1 MKVKEKSIE
10 DYKFDEHNFNQHT
23 EEGMELLDKSI
34 EQFGFGRSTLAD
46 KNGVMVGGNGVLE
59 TARKQGKTKVIEVET
74 DGTELVVVKRKDI
87 DINTK
92 KGRELAYAD
101 NKIAQTNLK
110 WNEEQ
115 MEYAEQEY
123 ECKIEDWGGEIDR
136 FDVDLNDIDN
146 IQEKGFLRHVRDEQ
160 DVFQMTVLLPISCR
174 AKLNKYLNNKEGKQ
188 IIINKILE
196 LCQ

>member
-59 TARKQGKTKVIEVET
+59 TARKQGKTKVIEIET

-110 WNEEQ
+110 WNEE
-115 MEYAEQEY
+115 EVAYAEKEY
-123 ECKIEDWGGEIDR
+123 EVQLEEWGEETINDNEEQKNEIGG
-136 FDVDLNDIDN
+136 V
-146 IQEKGFLRHVRDEQ
+146 
-160 DVFQMTVLLPISCR
+160 
-174 AKLNKYLNNKEGKQ
+174 KLTM
-188 IIINKILE
+188 
-196 LCQ
+196 